1 MYSTRAARVTATYA
15 DTPTEGGRGQSD
27 STWKVHLQPQLL

>member
-15 DTPTEGGRGQSD
+15 DTPTEAGRGESD
-27 STWKVHLQPQLL
+27 STCKVHLQPQLL